1 MRVAVAVVLD
11 PVHDGWDVIVLTQ
24 SVKTGGL
31 PGVDAPD
38 GSIFLIGSSSQ
49 NITLICQCSLQ
60 LVVVNAGF

>member
-31 PGVDAPD
+31 PAVDAPD
-38 GSIFLIGSSSQ
+38 GGILSLWVGFQYVPLISQ
-49 NITLICQCSLQ
+49 RPFQLI
-60 LVVVNAGF
+60 VVNAGF